1 MIFKLYISWNV
12 DPALYE
18 GIISLRYYSIF
29 FAISFLLGFYIVKKM
44 YINESAQIQWMDKK
58 LVYAVLGTIIGA
70 RLGHVFFTSGI
81 IMLKI

>member
-1 MIFKLYISWNV
+1 MFIKLYISWNV

-44 YINESAQIQWMDKK
+44 YINESAPIEWIDKK

-70 RLGHVFFTSGI
+70 RLGHVFFMNGI
-81 IMLKI
+81 IMPKI

>member
-44 YINESAQIQWMDKK
+44 YINESAPIQWMDKNW
-58 LVYAVLGTIIGA
+58 
-70 RLGHVFFTSGI
+70 FTQY
-81 IMLKI
+81 